1 MKHVLFST
9 GDGDDN
15 EVGLFMVGDLTVTM
29 EDLTKIRLGVI
40 CLLII
45 TYLVALVGYTSNDDS
60 LMHLGVMSLFVA
72 ILISAGFVGYT
83 KNREPEPHSNA

>member
-1 MKHVLFST
+1 
-9 GDGDDN
+9 
-15 EVGLFMVGDLTVTM
+15 M
-29 EDLTKIRLGVI
+29 ENLPKIRLGVI

-45 TYLVALVGYTSNDDS
+45 TYLVALVGYTSNNDS

>member
-1 MKHVLFST
+1 LFST
-9 GDGDDN
+9 GGGDSN
-15 EVGLFMVGDLTVTM
+15 KVNLFMVGYLTLAM